1 MKKKWFTI
9 ALILLTVINL
19 AALGAFVYNRWHH
32 EGASRHEDEEVEQGH
47 FMKHH
52 LGLTDDQVAKIKTF
66 RETFDLNIETLSYRM
81 KEKRLDLV
89 KELMAQAP
97 DSVRIE
103 RILQQVDSLQAAL
116 QREVV
121 KHLLLEKEIF
131 TPEQQKKF
139 FSIVLER
146 FSVGMKQEQHHEDR

>member
-1 MKKKWFTI
+1 MKRKWFTI

-19 AALGAFVYNRWHH
+19 SALWIFVYNRWCH
-32 EGASRHEDEEVEQGH
+32 EGASSCENEEVEQGH
-47 FMKHH
+47 FMKRH
-52 LGLTDDQVAKIKTF
+52 LGLTDEQVAKIKTS
-66 RETFDLNIETLSYRM
+66 RETFDVNIEALSYKM

-89 KELMAQAP
+89 KELMAEAP

-103 RILQQVDSLQAAL
+103 RILRQVDSLQAAL
-116 QREVV
+116 QREVA

-146 FSVGMKQEQHHEDR
+146 FSVGMKQEQHHENP